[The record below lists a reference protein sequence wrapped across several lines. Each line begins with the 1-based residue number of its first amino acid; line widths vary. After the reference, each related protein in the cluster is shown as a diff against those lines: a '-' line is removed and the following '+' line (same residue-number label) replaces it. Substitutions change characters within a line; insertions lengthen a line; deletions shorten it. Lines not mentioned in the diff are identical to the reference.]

1 MIKNQKQYEYTQELI
16 QSFEST
22 LSHYNHPED
31 LQENHDL
38 LHQIQRE
45 SLQSH
50 LDILKAEIVEY
61 EALIDRSDRPSLS
74 LQLSDIQ
81 RLSEIPIKARIAA
94 NLSQK
99 ELAELAGLTE
109 KKIKDYEKQDY
120 QTASFLDF
128 LFVLE
133 ALNIQVKNG
142 EFLVSIEAL
151 KKHRNSNY

>member
-16 QSFEST
+16 QSFESS
-22 LSHYNHPED
+22 LSICNKREVEHKN
-31 LQENHDL
+31 NDL
-38 LHQIQRE
+38 LHKIQRE

-50 LDILKAEIVEY
+50 LDVLKAEVVEY
-61 EALIDRSDRPSLS
+61 ETLINFGDRDRLV
-74 LQLSDIQ
+74 LQLPDIQ
-81 RLSEIPIKARIAA
+81 RLSQIPIKARIAA

-109 KKIKDYEKQDY
+109 KQIKDYEEKDY

-133 ALNIQVKNG
+133 ALNIQLKNG
-142 EFLVSIEAL
+142 EFLVSLEEL
-151 KKHRNSNY
+151 KKD